1 MTHRRLEYAPRYFRR
16 IEDIRERIAADN
28 PAAAARMVE
37 RIRAA
42 VERLAA
48 SAAIGR
54 PGRVADTRELI
65 ISGTPYIVPY
75 RVKGDVVQIITV
87 LHSTSGGRTGS
98 LELLRGAASDR
109 AERMHPATAPPART
123 SASRAYPAATA
134 PRHNTS
140 APIPGRGG

>member
-1 MTHRRLEYAPRYFRR
+1 MTRRRLEYSRRYFRR
-16 IEDIRERIAADN
+16 LEDIRERIAADN

-48 SAAIGR
+48 SPGIGR

-75 RVKGDVVQIITV
+75 PVRGDVVQIITV
-87 LHSTSGGRTGS
+87 LHSAQRWP
-98 LELLRGAASDR
+98 DR
-109 AERMHPATAPPART
+109 FP
-123 SASRAYPAATA
+123 
-134 PRHNTS
+134 
-140 APIPGRGG
+140 